1 MRKVSAKEFTQ
12 MLKELKEPGESISFV
27 LDFESEAESTDEDDY
42 YGWWSASRVQSGTE
56 AYTVLHQCGG
66 ITFDTVVFDSP
77 DIIDEEDIRGFLL
90 RHTDLP
96 DCITVKELL
105 PIPEKKYIL
114 SVIEQIEPEIRNLL
128 DVYYGPGELRVR
140 LDDDDITC
148 IERAAGEVIN
158 IQRKGIAVGLR
169 FCKDSVIVAAYEALL
184 SQIAIDLESCKR

>member
-1 MRKVSAKEFTQ
+1 

-27 LDFESEAESTDEDDY
+27 LDFESEAESTDEDD
-42 YGWWSASRVQSGTE
+42 
-56 AYTVLHQCGG
+56 
-66 ITFDTVVFDSP
+66 
-77 DIIDEEDIRGFLL
+77 
-90 RHTDLP
+90 
-96 DCITVKELL
+96 
-105 PIPEKKYIL
+105 
-114 SVIEQIEPEIRNLL
+114 
-128 DVYYGPGELRVR
+128 YYGPGELRVR